1 MSDPLTKFK
10 KFKKKITEEKDSSKK
25 DKMKAK
31 LELARKM
38 ANRKKTPIEQELQ
51 KITTQEKF
59 DKDPISTKTD
69 IIGDEM
75 LSDREGSF
83 RNGGLVKQGK
93 PRIAKKGWR

>member
-1 MSDPLTKFK
+1 L
-10 KFKKKITEEKDSSKK
+10 I
-25 DKMKAK
+25 
-31 LELARKM
+31 
-38 ANRKKTPIEQELQ
+38 
-51 KITTQEKF
+51 
-59 DKDPISTKTD
+59 KDPISTKTD

>member
-1 MSDPLTKFK
+1 MSDPFTKFDE
-10 KFKKKITEEKDSSKK
+10 FRKKITEEKDSSKK

-59 DKDPISTKTD
+59 DKNPISTKTD

>member
-10 KFKKKITEEKDSSKK
+10 EFEKKTIEEKDLSKK

-31 LELARKM
+31 LELSRKM

-51 KITTQEKF
+51 KITTQERF
-59 DKDPISTKTD
+59 DKDPISAQTD

-83 RNGGLVKQGK
+83 KKGGLVKQGK
-93 PRIAKKGWR
+93 PKLTKKGWR